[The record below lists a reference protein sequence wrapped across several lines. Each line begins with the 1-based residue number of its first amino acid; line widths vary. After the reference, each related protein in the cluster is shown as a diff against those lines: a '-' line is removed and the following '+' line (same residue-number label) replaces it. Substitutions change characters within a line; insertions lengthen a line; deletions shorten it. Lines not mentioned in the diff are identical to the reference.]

1 MIEFRLLGPL
11 EVASSTAGVVDVGGP
26 QRRALLQLLLLH
38 ARSPVGADQ
47 LVEGIWGH
55 HPPAQAAAGL
65 QAHISHLRR
74 ILDPDRRPGAP
85 STVLTHR
92 AGRYTLQVSD
102 ETIDAR
108 VFRRLVEQ
116 ARTTAEAGD
125 PPTALATYREGLALW
140 RGPAMVEVADEVWA
154 RPEVT
159 LLEELRRA
167 AREEA
172 AQIAL
177 DLGGETGLIADLEDL
192 VAENP
197 LREGPLGL
205 LMLALYRAGRQ
216 ADALAR
222 HREASE
228 TFRDELGIDLGPALR
243 DLEQRILR
251 QDPDLLGPSDRP
263 GAALPPDTAPGGG
276 STAAAAPSVVDAPPD
291 GPAAGVLG
299 GAGPLVGRAG
309 ELAQASVRWQEAMAG
324 HGSVLL
330 VAGEPGIGKTRLL
343 EAVAGLAHAAGGEVR
358 WGRCFESDGAPP
370 FWPWRQVLRD
380 MVEARPA
387 AQLRTE
393 LGSGAGEVA
402 VLVPDLAAV
411 LPEVS
416 APARTDPSQGRF
428 QLHDAVVRFIG
439 RAQEAVPLLVVLDD
453 VHWADPPSLEL
464 LRILAEQASRGPLL
478 LAASYRTHEAQ
489 RGPLADALSD
499 LARLPRLD
507 RLVLQGLGP
516 DEVGE
521 LVAGQVDVE
530 VPDRLVTE
538 LHERTAGNPF
548 FLSQLVG
555 LLAQHPGRADAVL
568 ALPTV
573 VPDGVRDVVLRRVGG
588 LPPETRRTLEA
599 GAVAG
604 RQFSAAVLARATD
617 RAPLAVLEALD
628 PALQTGI
635 VEDVDGSLGRFRFA
649 HALIPESLVDALSPV
664 RRARLHAQVG
674 VALQELGGEDQL
686 AEVAHHLV
694 EAAGLG
700 LAEEAVAACL
710 AAADRA
716 QSLLAWEQAVDH
728 LGRAVGVLRTF
739 SPDPTIEVDL
749 LGRMAMLLMAIEGYT
764 SPRAA
769 EHAASMLALVEREGL
784 AVDTVMMRY
793 ALMLGACVR
802 GEFADSERQAED
814 LLGLAEATADP
825 VARLAALQARG
836 TARMHMGHLEGSAA
850 DLGEV
855 WAALDGPLQEGLL
868 ARHLVQVPALV
879 ASHLSVVLWLLGRQ
893 DEVAGV
899 TAEQRRFAREAAT
912 PVELSLAYLNEA
924 WIAAVSGVVD
934 VAVEAARRGLDIS
947 EGVRA
952 IQLSAMLRCTLGWGV
967 AVQGAVEEGLGL
979 IDAGLAEM
987 IDSGGLMMQT
997 SFLSLRGDA
1006 LLRNQRLED
1015 AEATYRHALRVEAEV
1030 GERFVGAENRRGL
1043 AEVLWRQGGR
1053 GPAEDL
1059 LEEAESM
1066 AHQQGAARLLDRI
1079 RATRQELGIGRLAGA

>member
-1 MIEFRLLGPL
+1 MIVFRLLGPL
-11 EVASSTAGVVDVGGP
+11 EVASSTDGVVDIGGP
-26 QRRALLQLLLLH
+26 QRRALLHLLLLH
-38 ARSPVGADQ
+38 ARSPVGTDQ

-55 HPPAQAAAGL
+55 RPPSQAVAGL
-65 QAHISHLRR
+65 QAHVSHLRR
-74 ILDPDRRPGAP
+74 VLEPDRPPGAP

-92 AGRYTLQVSD
+92 AGRYTLQVAD
-102 ETIDAR
+102 EAIDAR

-116 ARTTAEAGD
+116 SRTTAEAGD
-125 PPTALATYREGLALW
+125 RTRALATYREGLGLW
-140 RGPAMVEVADEVWA
+140 RGPAMAEVADEVWA
-154 RPEVT
+154 RAEIT

-177 DLGGETGLIADLEDL
+177 DLGEETGLIADLEDL

-222 HREASE
+222 HRQASE

-251 QDPDLLGPSDRP
+251 QDPDLLGPASAP
-263 GAALPPDTAPGGG
+263 TSPVGAATSPVAARAPDE
-276 STAAAAPSVVDAPPD
+276 
-291 GPAAGVLG
+291 PATGVLG
-299 GAGPLVGRAG
+299 GADRLVGRAA

-387 AQLRTE
+387 AQLRAE
-393 LGSGAGEVA
+393 LGTGAGEVS

-411 LPEVS
+411 LPEVA
-416 APARTDPSQGRF
+416 APAPSDPAQGRF
-428 QLHDAVVRFIG
+428 QLHDAAVRFIG
-439 RAQEAVPLLVVLDD
+439 RAREAVPLLVVLDD

-478 LAASYRTHEAQ
+478 LMASYRTHEAQ
-489 RGPLADALSD
+489 QGPLAEALSD

-521 LVAGQVDVE
+521 LVAGQVDVD
-530 VPDRLVTE
+530 VPDRLVAE

-604 RQFSAAVLARATD
+604 RQFAAAVLARATD
-617 RAPLAVLEALD
+617 REPLAVLEALD
-628 PALQTGI
+628 PALQAGI

-700 LAEEAVAACL
+700 LAEEAVVACL

-739 SPDPTIEVDL
+739 SPDPTTEVDL
-749 LGRMAMLLMAIEGYT
+749 LGRVAMLLMAIEGYT

-802 GEFADSERQAED
+802 GEFAESERQAQA
-814 LLGLAEATADP
+814 LLELAEATEDP
-825 VARLAALQARG
+825 AARLAALQARG

-855 WAALDGPLQEGLL
+855 WAALDGPMVQALL

-879 ASHLSVVLWLLGRQ
+879 ASHLSVVLWLLGRE
-893 DEVAGV
+893 DELSGV
-899 TAEQRRFAREAAT
+899 SAEQRRFADDAGT
-912 PVELSLAYLNEA
+912 PVERSLADLNVA
-924 WIAAVSGVVD
+924 WIAAVSGIVD
-934 VAVEAARRGLDIS
+934 RAVDTARTGLTIS

-967 AVQGAVEEGLGL
+967 AVQGDVEEGLAL

-987 IDSGGLMMQT
+987 IHSGGLMMQT

-1006 LLRNQRLED
+1006 LLRNQRLEE

-1030 GERFVGAENRRGL
+1030 GERFMGAENRRGL

-1053 GPAEDL
+1053 GPAEEL
-1059 LEEAESM
+1059 LEEAESL
-1066 AHQQGAARLLDRI
+1066 ATQQGARVLLDRI
-1079 RATRQELGIGRLAGA
+1079 RATREALGTRRLAGA